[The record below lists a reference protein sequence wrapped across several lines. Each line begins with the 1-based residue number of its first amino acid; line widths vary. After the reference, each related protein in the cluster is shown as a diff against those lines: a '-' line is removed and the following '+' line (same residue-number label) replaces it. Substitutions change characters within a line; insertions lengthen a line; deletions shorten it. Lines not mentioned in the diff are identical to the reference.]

1 MEGRRHF
8 LAVDSTALKESE
20 ALIDEPLPFFSA
32 NVFREPH
39 FLQSLAGAYQS
50 LFLGANQPL
59 APSFIWIFAPDYK
72 IANPCIKKQLLV
84 QHMDIY
90 SPPTGGGC
98 SVWLLDLGLSWHQ
111 LTGSFSDYL
120 RLATVHLG
128 LLQWHYAL
136 TTNRLSPQY
145 EVCSN
150 TFSGIYYWVN
160 SPIKDNPRIVDKGP
174 CTNLSFIRRFH
185 CISSIY
191 APQAFYWRDY
201 YYVCLLFS

>member
-1 MEGRRHF
+1 M
-8 LAVDSTALKESE
+8 
-20 ALIDEPLPFFSA
+20 
-32 NVFREPH
+32 
-39 FLQSLAGAYQS
+39 
-50 LFLGANQPL
+50 
-59 APSFIWIFAPDYK
+59 
-72 IANPCIKKQLLV
+72 
-84 QHMDIY
+84 
-90 SPPTGGGC
+90 
-98 SVWLLDLGLSWHQ
+98 WLLDLGLSWHQ

-201 YYVCLLFS
+201 VLLCVSVIFVKPHILVAFKFRNFVITNLTLHCILSVWSFAVLVSCVCSTSTGGGLFPPNKPGHTP